1 MAIGRSAIR
10 HPPSAMTL
18 VELLVA
24 MSVVAILMLGGV
36 GVYWRMNRGFALQAA
51 TSSIETVLRA
61 ARHAAIHER
70 GPAVVVAEPRADE
83 PKQIGLLYALSRQT
97 VSHWHF
103 ESPSQFAGSK
113 VLGAL
118 GQEATA
124 TGSPTPAPGRIGT
137 ALLLDGATTSLQVT
151 SPYLDG
157 LREGVFI
164 EAYVWPDAAGL
175 SSGAILP
182 IACKDARAASS
193 YRLELVYD
201 GDNTFSLQGA
211 VRVDLGGSAHELTVA
226 SREVPIPAGEWTH
239 VGLAYA
245 RDGKDSAGDSQA
257 RFLLRVNS
265 EEAEPPR
272 PPDVGNTLLLVPNTQ
287 PLTIGSDGANH
298 FKGRIDELKIAGL
311 VAGEVHRI
319 PSNTEVAFDPGGSRD
334 GRVHFDRE
342 GKLDPAQH
350 TGPVFFRVVSAE
362 DRLLRTVR
370 ITWLGSVEVFNGEPP
385 AD

>member
-1 MAIGRSAIR
+1 MTARQSAAR
-10 HPPSAMTL
+10 RPQSAMTL

-24 MSVVAILMLGGV
+24 MGVVAVLMLGGV

-70 GPAVVVAEPRADE
+70 GPAVVVAEPRTDE

-103 ESPSQFAGSK
+103 ESPAQFAGSK

-137 ALLLDGATTSLQVT
+137 ALLLDGATASLQVT

-175 SSGAILP
+175 SSGAVLP
-182 IACKDARAASS
+182 IACKDVRAGSN

-201 GDNTFSLQGA
+201 GNSTFSLQGA
-211 VRVDLGGSAHELTVA
+211 VRVDLGGSAHEVA
-226 SREVPIPAGEWTH
+226 FTSSEVPIPAGEWTH

-245 RDGKDSAGDSQA
+245 RDGRDGAGDSQA

-265 EEAEPPR
+265 EEAEPANPAAA
-272 PPDVGNTLLLVPNTQ
+272 GSTLLLVPNTQ
-287 PLTIGSDGANH
+287 PLTIGTDGTNY
-298 FKGRIDELKIAGL
+298 FRGRIDELKIAGL

-319 PSNTEVAFDPGGSRD
+319 PSNTEVTLDPGGSRD

-350 TGPVFFRVVSAE
+350 TGPVLFHVISAE

-370 ITWLGSVEVFNGEPP
+370 VSWLGCVEVFQGPP
-385 AD
+385 PD